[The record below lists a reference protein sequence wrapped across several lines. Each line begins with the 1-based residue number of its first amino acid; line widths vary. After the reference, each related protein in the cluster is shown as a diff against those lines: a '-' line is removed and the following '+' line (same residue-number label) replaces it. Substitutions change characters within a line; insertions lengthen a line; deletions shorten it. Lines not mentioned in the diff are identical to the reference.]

1 LFVRLSQDTIVH
13 AMKICSPQIL
23 AALSLLTVGAISAKA
38 QLTINANFTTS
49 NTTDFPGSMPIAD
62 LPNASVVE
70 ATIDQA
76 IAQVTSLI
84 STPLTLNIDFLN
96 DPNTALGASVGTGLT
111 DLPYSTYLSYLQAE
125 LNKSAVNTTALASL
139 PAGPGTGINNNATNV
154 GLGGALLDA
163 IGDTTVGNS
172 LISSNGGFA
181 GTVGLNMSI
190 LNTSRTNYDNTKYDL
205 VSTVTHEVDEIL
217 GIGGEG
223 STLTATGG
231 ATNVGPMDLFRYS
244 APGVRSYSNSANVS
258 SYFSINGGN
267 TVLVHFNQKSGGD
280 YGDWGDGVV
289 PADGEGNNPPQVQD
303 AFGDTTAEPN
313 MGPNEAIALNA
324 VGWQMS
330 AAGLQLESV
339 PEPSTYALLFAGAL
353 FIIGVRRRRAGSAV
367 DL

>member
-1 LFVRLSQDTIVH
+1 
-13 AMKICSPQIL
+13 MKIRSPQIL
-23 AALSLLTVGAISAKA
+23 AALWLLNVGGISANA

-49 NTTDFPGSMPIAD
+49 DTAAFAGSTPIAT

-70 ATIDQA
+70 ATIDQS

-84 STPLTLNIDFLN
+84 STPLTLNIDFLS
-96 DPNTALGASVGTGLT
+96 DPNTGLGASVGTGLI
-111 DLPYSTYLSYLQAE
+111 DLPYSTYLSYLQAKP
-125 LNKSAVNTTALASL
+125 NKSTVSTTALASL

-154 GLGGALLDA
+154 QLGGALLDS
-163 IGDTTVGNS
+163 IGDTTDGNS
-172 LISSNGGFA
+172 LISSNRGFA
-181 GTVGLNMSI
+181 GTVALNTSI

-231 ATNVGPMDLFRYS
+231 ATDVGPTDLFRYS

-267 TVLVHFNQKSGGD
+267 TALVHFNQRSDGD
-280 YGDWGDGVV
+280 YSDWGDGVT
-289 PADGEGNNPPQVQD
+289 PADGHGNNPPQVQD

-313 MGPNEAIALNA
+313 MGPNEAIALDA

-353 FIIGVRRRRAGSAV
+353 LLIGVRRAALVWSRPNQNH
-367 DL
+367 